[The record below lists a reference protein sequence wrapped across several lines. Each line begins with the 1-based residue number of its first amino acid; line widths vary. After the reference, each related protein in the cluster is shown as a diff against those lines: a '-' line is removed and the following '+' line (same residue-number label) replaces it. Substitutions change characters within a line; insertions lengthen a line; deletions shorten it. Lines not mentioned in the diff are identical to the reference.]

1 MRSIIGHHMLLLAG
15 ANVIIARSDGH
26 ILLQQRTD
34 STWGLTGGLPEPGES
49 LELTAVREVKEETSI
64 DIHSLNFLKIFSG
77 QDYSFILHNRHEI
90 NVITALYFTDNWS
103 GDLVNDAK
111 EGLALEFFS
120 ASRLPSPM
128 NNEYVMYIKYF
139 VNSYRCPQI
148 LIKYLDK
155 QSKCSTESGK
165 PAQHSLSA
173 QDGWRFSSNCSLN
186 EAGS

>member
-1 MRSIIGHHMLLLAG
+1 MRSIIGHRMLLLGG

-34 STWGLTGGLPEPGES
+34 STWGLPNGLPEPGES

-77 QDYSFILHNRHEI
+77 QDYSFILHNRDEI

-139 VNSYRCPQI
+139 VNSYRCPP
-148 LIKYLDK
+148 D
-155 QSKCSTESGK
+155 T
-165 PAQHSLSA
+165 
-173 QDGWRFSSNCSLN
+173 D
-186 EAGS
+186 